1 MKNSL
6 ESFKSRLNHA
16 EERISDLEDRT
27 LEIIQSGK
35 KKEWDSEESLET
47 YGMQW
52 KKKIHIMGIPE
63 GEEKE
68 KMIES
73 IFKAKWLKI
82 SQT

>member
-1 MKNSL
+1 MGCN
-6 ESFKSRLNHA
+6 
-16 EERISDLEDRT
+16 
-27 LEIIQSGK
+27 G
-35 KKEWDSEESLET
+35 
-47 YGMQW
+47 